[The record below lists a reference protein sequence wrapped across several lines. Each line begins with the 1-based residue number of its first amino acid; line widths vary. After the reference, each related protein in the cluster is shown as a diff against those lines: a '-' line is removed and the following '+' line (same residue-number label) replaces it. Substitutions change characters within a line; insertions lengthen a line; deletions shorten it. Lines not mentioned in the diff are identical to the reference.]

1 MYPQLYN
8 NGIRDAFFNSKVFFN
23 WILAGTIESMVISIF
38 PLYALDNT
46 SKVSVRNPPI
56 HTTNS
61 TIF

>member
-23 WILAGTIESMVISIF
+23 WILAGTIESMIISIF

-46 SKVSVRNPPI
+46 SKVSIPNPL
-56 HTTNS
+56 
-61 TIF
+61 